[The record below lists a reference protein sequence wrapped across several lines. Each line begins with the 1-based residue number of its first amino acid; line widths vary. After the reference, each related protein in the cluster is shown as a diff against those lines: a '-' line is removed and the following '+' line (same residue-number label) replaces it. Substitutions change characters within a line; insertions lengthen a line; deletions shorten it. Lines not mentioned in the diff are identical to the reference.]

1 MSFEKDEILIL
12 EDNREF
18 IVVETLEVDNT
29 CFLYLKSLD
38 VDKYTIVKII
48 EDTIYNLTNNE
59 ISTVIANLFRLR
71 WSY

>member
-1 MSFEKDEILIL
+1 MNFEKDEILIL

-29 CFLYLKSLD
+29 RFLYLKSLD
-38 VDKYTIVKII
+38 IDKYTIVKII